1 VIGWPVAHSRSPVM
15 MAAALE
21 ALGMSWRY
29 MRLPVPPELFAETV
43 LGLPG
48 SGYRGANVTIPH
60 KPAALRVATRAT
72 AAASAIG
79 AANTLT
85 FEPDGAIEA
94 DNTDAGGFLDA
105 LGEPPRGLS
114 ALVLGAGGA
123 GRAVAWALHEAGAAQ
138 VMLWNRTAE
147 RAAALATELQVDYV
161 ERPRQADLIVN
172 ATSVGLRDGEER
184 AAIAALGL
192 DSLEPPAVAVDMV
205 YGSEGTPFARWAAR
219 GGARVVCGLDILVA
233 QGARSLER
241 WTGRPAPLDI
251 MRTAVAI

>member
-1 VIGWPVAHSRSPVM
+1 M
-15 MAAALE
+15 MGAALE
-21 ALGMSWRY
+21 ALDLRWRY
-29 MRLPVPPELFAETV
+29 LRLPVSPALFDETV

-72 AAASAIG
+72 AAAAAIG

-105 LGEPPRGLS
+105 LGESPAGMH

-123 GRAVAWALHEAGAAQ
+123 GRAVVWALREAGAAQ

-147 RAAALATELQVDYV
+147 RAAALASELHVEHV
-161 ERPRQADLIVN
+161 ERPRAADVIVN
-172 ATSVGLRDGEER
+172 ATSVGLGPDAEER
-184 AAIAALGL
+184 AAFDGLGL
-192 DSLEPPAVAVDMV
+192 QSLEPPAVAVDMV
-205 YGSEGTPFARWAAR
+205 YASGATPFTRWAA
-219 GGARVVCGLDILVA
+219 GGGGRLVGGLDILVA
-233 QGARSLER
+233 QGGRSLER
-241 WTGRPAPLDI
+241 WTGLTAPLDV
-251 MRTAVAI
+251 MREAARKAGGQ